1 MTNSAKFDIQERK
14 GGIHKTVIALLLV
27 MAFLLSMFVY
37 KVLQPRV
44 MSPKEM
50 VNAGAIMFQ
59 LPREISDF
67 QLSNKNGGEFSNQDL
82 KGQWTLV
89 FFGFTYC
96 PDICPI
102 TLALFDQL
110 NTKLSETS
118 YADDTKFLLVSVDPA
133 RDTPE
138 KLKEYVEYFNP
149 NFEAVT
155 GDFVMTKRFANQLN
169 VAFRKVV
176 TNQEAGDYTIDH
188 GGNVALIN
196 PDGRYQGFY
205 KPPLD
210 IERMFVTYQS
220 FRLANN

>member
-14 GGIHKTVIALLLV
+14 GGIHKTVAVLLLV
-27 MAFLLSMFVY
+27 MALLLSMFVY

-59 LPREISDF
+59 LPREISEF
-67 QLSNKNGGEFSNQDL
+67 QLSDKNGSEFSHQDL
-82 KGQWTLV
+82 KGQWTFV

-96 PDICPI
+96 PDICPV

-149 NFEAVT
+149 SFEAIT

-169 VAFRKVV
+169 VAFRKIV
-176 TNQEAGDYTIDH
+176 TNQDTGDYTIDH
-188 GGNVALIN
+188 GGNIALIN
-196 PDGRYQGFY
+196 PEGRYQGFY

-210 IERMFVTYQS
+210 VERMFITYQS
-220 FRLANN
+220 FRLSNN

>member
-188 GGNVALIN
+188 GGNIALIN